1 MGLRKIFK
9 REPPA
14 NGGNTFELQKILD
27 AKETNIKDYIRND
40 LAPNIVKNQ
49 YTFWELLQFQADY
62 FASTL
67 QFTFKDNDLDPKLYV
82 LMRCNFLYGNVGLYK
97 KGEDLIPIVESSFE
111 MDGAGNIKKIVGY
124 SAYEVVMQTGTLAEN
139 THKFKTKY
147 TITKKDMEN
156 YARLHVGSWGFGA
169 VVRWTKFILQ
179 QESLLKK
186 IYIHSYL
193 LNKKI
198 TYNVNDISAANVEVK
213 RFFNDDYP
221 FLINIDTISPNAN
234 KFEVEGV
241 GATGNS
247 NDSESI
253 FYYYEKFLK
262 IYYEMLGRRMN
273 TDRKGERNITSE
285 VEASQE
291 QFLILE
297 NEMKINKINFLED
310 VKKLVGKDYELLN
323 QQVEGSGQQVEGTNQ
338 GDGRN
343 KGEKVNDLQGVS
355 NTNSKS
361 KPNKD

>member
-9 REPPA
+9 REPPI
-14 NGGNTFELQKILD
+14 NDGNTFELQKILE
-27 AKETNIKDYIRND
+27 AKETHINDYIRSD
-40 LAPNIVKNQ
+40 LSPNIMKNQ

-62 FASTL
+62 FASSTR
-67 QFTFKDNDLDPKLYV
+67 FTFEDNVLDPKLYI
-82 LMRCNFLYGNVGLYK
+82 LMRCNFLYGNVGLLK
-97 KGEDLIPIVESSFE
+97 KGEDYIPIVESYFE
-111 MDGAGNIKKIVGY
+111 MDSCGNLKKVVGY
-124 SAYEVVMQTGTLAEN
+124 SAYEVVLTQGSLKDN
-139 THKFKTKY
+139 INKFKTRY

-179 QESLLKK
+179 QESILKK

-213 RFFNDDYP
+213 RFFSDDYP
-221 FLINIDTISPNAN
+221 FLVNIDTISPNAN

-241 GATGNS
+241 GNGYGS
-247 NDSESI
+247 NESESI
-253 FYYYEKFLK
+253 FYYYEKFIK

-297 NEMKINKINFLED
+297 NELKINKINFLNE
-310 VKKLVGKDYELLN
+310 VKRIVGKDYKLLEKEDN
-323 QQVEGSGQQVEGTNQ
+323 NIGEEDKQDIGPNGKEVENDIQ
-338 GDGRN
+338 GVPNTDSKPKHN
-343 KGEKVNDLQGVS
+343 KG
-355 NTNSKS
+355 
-361 KPNKD
+361 